1 MGLQAKIIGRKNGV
15 GMSADAAG
23 KSACATGLQRQV
35 GLKQVGLKQVGL
47 KQVGLKQV

>member
-35 GLKQVGLKQVGL
+35 GQRQVGQRQVGQRQVGLKQV
-47 KQVGLKQV
+47 